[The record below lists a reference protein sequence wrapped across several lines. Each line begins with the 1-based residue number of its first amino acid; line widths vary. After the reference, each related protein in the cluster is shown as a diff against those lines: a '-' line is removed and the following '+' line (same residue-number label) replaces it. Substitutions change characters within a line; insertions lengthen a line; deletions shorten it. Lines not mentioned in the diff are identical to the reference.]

1 MYTYLIRRFLTSI
14 LVLFGVSVLVFSII
28 HLVPGD
34 AVTAILGRQ
43 KVSAERVMELRAQLG
58 LDDPIPVQYWRY
70 LSNAL
75 RGDLGESIRNYVPVS
90 EAILEQLPS
99 TVALAM
105 SALAIALVLG
115 FILGLAAALNYGS
128 WFDTAIMGVS
138 VSGMSVP
145 TFWLGLLLIMFFSVH
160 LRWFPS
166 ISNGNDFSN
175 LFLPALTL
183 ALPEAA
189 IVARMVRA
197 SMLDVLGKEYVT
209 VARAKGLPGHG
220 VVINHAMRNALIPI
234 VTFVGLQMAYL
245 LGGSAIVET
254 MFARQ
259 GIGRLAVDAI
269 NNRDYPMV
277 QGVVL
282 VVAIIYVV
290 INTFIDITYAFLNP
304 KIRLK

>member
-34 AVTAILGRQ
+34 AVSAILGRQ
-43 KVSAERVMELRAQLG
+43 KVSAARVAELRAQLG
-58 LDDPIPVQYWRY
+58 LDDPIPVQYGRY
-70 LSNAL
+70 LGNAL

-105 SALAIALVLG
+105 AALAIALVLG
-115 FILGLAAALNYGS
+115 FILGLVAALNYGS
-128 WFDTAIMGVS
+128 WFDTTLMGLS

-145 TFWLGLLLIMFFSVH
+145 TFWLGLLLIMFFSVQ
-160 LRWFPS
+160 LKWFPS
-166 ISNGNDFSN
+166 ISNSNDFSD

-189 IVARMVRA
+189 IIARMVRA

-209 VARAKGLPGHG
+209 VARAKGLPEHG
-220 VVINHAMRNALIPI
+220 VVLSHAMRNALIPI

-282 VVAIIYVV
+282 VVAVIYVV
-290 INTFIDITYAFLNP
+290 INTFTDITYAFLNP

>member
-1 MYTYLIRRFLTSI
+1 MYTYLIRRSLTSV
-14 LVLFGVSVLVFSII
+14 LVLFGVSMLVFSII

-43 KVSAERVMELRAQLG
+43 KVSAERVTELRAQLG

-90 EAILEQLPS
+90 EAIGEQLPS

-105 SALAIALVLG
+105 AALTIALVLG
-115 FILGLAAALNYGS
+115 FILGLIAALNQGS
-128 WFDTAIMGVS
+128 WLDTTVMSVS

-145 TFWLGLLLIMFFSVH
+145 TFWLGLLLIMLFSVQ
-160 LRWFPS
+160 LKWFPS
-166 ISNGNDFSN
+166 ISNSNDFSD

-189 IVARMVRA
+189 VVARMVRA
-197 SMLDVLGKEYVT
+197 SMLDVLNKEYVT
-209 VARAKGLPGHG
+209 VARAKGLHEHS
-220 VVINHAMRNALIPI
+220 VVLKHAMRNALIPI
-234 VTFVGLQMAYL
+234 VTFIGLQMAYL

-269 NNRDYPMV
+269 ANRDYPMV

-282 VVAIIYVV
+282 VVAVIYVV
-290 INTFIDITYAFLNP
+290 INTFTDITYTFLNP
-304 KIRLK
+304 KIRLQ

>member
-1 MYTYLIRRFLTSI
+1 MHIYLIRRLMTSI

-43 KVSAERVMELRAQLG
+43 KVSAERVAELRLQLG
-58 LDDPIPVQYWRY
+58 LDDPIPVQYARY
-70 LSNAL
+70 LADVL

-90 EAILEQLPS
+90 TAIREQLPS
-99 TVALAM
+99 TVALALA
-105 SALAIALVLG
+105 ALAIALVLG
-115 FILGLAAALNYGS
+115 FMLGLGAALNYGS
-128 WFDTAIMGVS
+128 WFDTAIMGIS

-145 TFWLGLLLIMFFSVH
+145 TFWLGLLLIMFFSVR

-166 ISNGNDFSN
+166 ISNGNDFPN

-189 IVARMVRA
+189 IIARMVRA

-209 VARAKGLPGHG
+209 VARAKGLPGRS
-220 VVINHAMRNALIPI
+220 VVLSHAMRNALIPI

-290 INTFIDITYAFLNP
+290 INTFTDITYAFLNP